1 MSHIHR
7 HLKLPP
13 YQKKKN
19 YANDSHIKQQSVRAI
34 GMSSTQEYPDM
45 PDWVQPLENQVA
57 GHTFQH
63 GTDGIGL
70 LKNVND
76 NVILK
81 PAGKILCGARE
92 IKFYEQIQAA
102 STETDLVLLKDL
114 IPQYQGHTKISVD
127 GKLVKFIKL
136 ADLTHGMLEP
146 CIMDVK
152 IGCRTWDPLATPEK
166 RKTEESKYQACK
178 QNLGLCVP
186 GFQVYSL
193 TNSRLMR
200 YGRDY
205 GKKLTEVTV
214 IDAFRKFLNA
224 DSGLCRQLLMQ
235 FLSDLWTI
243 QKWARTQTTFR
254 LYSSS
259 VLLVYDSR
267 RLKPI
272 LLHQPRS
279 LISYNSVP
287 NSNNAGSGSPK
298 YVSDG
303 SNSPIAGSSSPIQ
316 LSPTSGDA
324 GIDPLQ
330 HYFKIQR
337 SHSAIH
343 NYEEEMKTMREN
355 YVLMRDNLVGSY
367 NNKVW
372 ASARMID
379 FAHVFPT
386 EDSTIDN
393 NYLRGIES
401 LVKIFEGFLQ
411 ECEAENT
418 PKQGVSL

>member
-1 MSHIHR
+1 MSHVHR

-19 YANDSHIKQQSVRAI
+19 HANGLSGSSQSIRALA
-34 GMSSTQEYPDM
+34 MSSSQEYPDM
-45 PDWVQPLENQVA
+45 PDWVQPLESQVA
-57 GHTFQH
+57 GHTFQQK
-63 GTDGIGL
+63 TDSIGL
-70 LKNVND
+70 LKTVNE
-76 NVILK
+76 NEILK
-81 PAGKILCGARE
+81 PAGKVLCGARE
-92 IKFYEQIQAA
+92 IKFYEQIQSA
-102 STETDLVLLKDL
+102 STETDLVMLKGI
-114 IPQYQGHTKISVD
+114 IPQYLGHTKIPVD
-127 GKLVKFIKL
+127 GKLVQFIKL
-136 ADLTHGMLEP
+136 SDLTHGMLEP
-146 CIMDVK
+146 CVMDVK

-166 RKTEESKYQACK
+166 RKAEESKYQACK
-178 QNLGLCVP
+178 QNLGLCIP
-186 GFQVYSL
+186 GFQVYSIA
-193 TNSRLMR
+193 NGRRMR

-214 IDAFRKFLNA
+214 RDAFRKFLNA

-259 VLLVYDSR
+259 VLLVYDAR

-272 LLHQPRS
+272 LQYQPKS
-279 LISYNSVP
+279 LISYSSVPTSNSVGP
-287 NSNNAGSGSPK
+287 GSPT
-298 YVSDG
+298 VITDG
-303 SNSPIAGSSSPIQ
+303 SNSPIAGSSSPVQ
-316 LSPTSGDA
+316 LSPTGGDT

-355 YVLMRDNLVGSY
+355 YVFMRDNLVGSY

-379 FAHVFPT
+379 FAHAFMA
-386 EDSTIDN
+386 EDSTIDS
-393 NYLRGIES
+393 NYLQGIES
-401 LVKIFEGFLQ
+401 LVKIFEGFLK
-411 ECEAENT
+411 ECESENV
-418 PKQGVSL
+418 PKPGVP